1 MWTSRRRHVKY
12 KHTAKIEGTQPVSE
26 VDNFYRKVSMWGFC
40 SLTEAGSRKVSA
52 GISWFLLRQKDAHS
66 LWGSASTAP
75 RVASHQQERS
85 QIPAPALQ
93 QKSCRPT
100 PLLPKCQ
107 DHITASN
114 GVRRISSECHLVLHQ
129 NRMDWKV
136 TGARDHHK
144 ICHMYRIRGH
154 PRIPS
159 PKCLQSHHLPSP
171 GRSRPLGKG
180 HLISPNPGILGHGLS
195 SDVCVWAPGCGS
207 TTKWS
212 SSRAT
217 FCKRNRMVTAS
228 SSSSLPRLLGLC
240 FSDHPRRDDGQYTRI
255 SKLLLMTVTC
265 SDVGAMV
272 PDGALKM
279 VLTHRRKR
287 NNEILSY

>member
-1 MWTSRRRHVKY
+1 
-12 KHTAKIEGTQPVSE
+12 
-26 VDNFYRKVSMWGFC
+26 MWGFC
-40 SLTEAGSRKVSA
+40 SLTEAGSCKISA
-52 GISWFLLRQKDAHS
+52 GITWFLLRQKDSHS

-75 RVASHQQERS
+75 WVAPHQQERS
-85 QIPAPALQ
+85 REIPAPALQ
-93 QKSCRPT
+93 QKSWRPT

-114 GVRRISSECHLVLHQ
+114 GVRRIPSECCIEIEWTEKWQ
-129 NRMDWKV
+129 EQGTTTRSA
-136 TGARDHHK
+136 TC
-144 ICHMYRIRGH
+144 ITFRGH

-159 PKCLQSHHLPSP
+159 PKCLSHHPPSP

-180 HLISPNPGILGHGLS
+180 HLISQNPGILGHGLS
-195 SDVCVWAPGCGS
+195 SDVCVWTPGCSS

-228 SSSSLPRLLGLC
+228 SSSSLPRLLGPC
-240 FSDHPRRDDGQYTRI
+240 FSDHPRRDDGQYRRI
-255 SKLLLMTVTC
+255 SKLVLMTVTC
-265 SDVGAMV
+265 SDVDAMV